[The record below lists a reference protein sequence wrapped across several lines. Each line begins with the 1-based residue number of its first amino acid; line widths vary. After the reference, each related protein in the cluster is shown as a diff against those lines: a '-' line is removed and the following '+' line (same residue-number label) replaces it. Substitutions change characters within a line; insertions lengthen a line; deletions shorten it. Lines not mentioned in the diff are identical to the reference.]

1 MPGSTHALLSPSS
14 AHMWMAC
21 TPSAKFSSE
30 FPDQES
36 SYAKEGTD
44 AHSLCEY
51 KLKVAL
57 GMEAVDP
64 RSNLDFYNAEM
75 EACSNDY
82 ASFVMETLSKLKEIC
97 PDLMVMI
104 EQKLDLSAYIPS
116 GYGYGDCIIIADGL
130 MHVVDFKYG
139 LGVMVESKNNPQMLC
154 YALGALELLDA
165 LYGIDTIS
173 MTVFQPR
180 RENISTWTIT
190 RDELLSWANERLVPA
205 ARLAING
212 EGEFQA
218 GEHCRFCKAKAV
230 CRARAE
236 YNLELAR
243 YDFKAPDSLDDIEVS
258 AILGRIDSLV
268 TWADDIKE
276 FALKEAL
283 SGKHYDGFKI
293 VEGRSVRKYT
303 SEEEAAKAVADAG
316 FDPYEKKVYGI
327 TAMTAL
333 LGKRRFEEVL
343 GGLVYKAPGKPTLV
357 EESDKR
363 SALGTAI
370 EDFKDIVNEE
380 ENHDK
385 Q

>member
-44 AHSLCEY
+44 AHSLCEF
-51 KLKVAL
+51 KLKKAL
-57 GMEAVDP
+57 GMDAVDP
-64 RSNLDFYNAEM
+64 RPDLSFYDAEM
-75 EACSNDY
+75 ESCSDDY
-82 ASFVMETLSKLKEIC
+82 ASFVLDTLSKLKETC
-97 PDLMVMI
+97 ADPMVMI

-116 GYGYGDCIIIADGL
+116 GYGYGDCVIVADGH

-139 LGVMVESKNNPQMLC
+139 LGVMVEAEGNPQMMC
-154 YALGALELLDA
+154 YALGALELVDS
-165 LYGIDTIS
+165 LYDIDTVS

-180 RENISTWTIT
+180 RENVSTWTIT
-190 RDELLSWANERLVPA
+190 RDELLSWAKEKLVPA
-205 ARLAING
+205 AKLAIDG
-212 EGEFQA
+212 DGDFVA

-236 YNLELAR
+236 FNLELAR
-243 YDFKAPDSLDDIEVS
+243 YDFQMPQSLDDTEIA
-258 AILGRIDSLV
+258 AILGRLDALV
-268 TWADDIKE
+268 SWADDVKE
-276 FALKEAL
+276 YALKEAL
-283 SGKHYDGFKI
+283 SGQHYEGFKV

-303 SEEEAAKAVADAG
+303 SEEEAAKAVVEAG
-316 FDPYEKKVYGI
+316 YDPYEKKVYGI

-333 LGKRRFEEVL
+333 LGRKRFEEVL

-357 EESDKR
+357 DESDKR
-363 SALGTAI
+363 PALDTAK
-370 EDFKDIVNEE
+370 EDFKTIVNEE

-385 Q
+385 H